1 MVLYDYGN
9 FCILVLTMSNGCP
22 NATEAI
28 PAAPPHTICY
38 IDSFENPKLS
48 ETNLVSKGPVRRAC

>member
-1 MVLYDYGN
+1 MFEYDFGN
-9 FCILVLTMSNGCP
+9 FCILVLTMSYGCP
-22 NATEAI
+22 NATAAI

-48 ETNLVSKGPVRRAC
+48 EINFVSKGPVLRAC